1 MRHTTA
7 PHPRRQ
13 VGGAPSGPRRK
24 TFRLLVTNPWNG
36 QAYCVLR
43 ALRPY
48 ATRVIATT
56 YREHGLLGRLA
67 PAAVSRFVDGVYP
80 VPFAAQD
87 WQRGQIHDE
96 NSEREEAYVQAVLDI
111 CAREDIDTVFPS
123 WDPEVGILSKNKS
136 RFTAR
141 GITVPVPEWPVLRQA
156 MDKYALAELAEKI
169 GVPCPRTYLPPT
181 LAAAADVAELVGFPL
196 LLKPRCSSGS
206 RGVRLVLRRE
216 QLAETLREVERDFG
230 MPVVQEWI
238 PGRLDRRV
246 NVNATMDREGRLITA
261 AVRRNARTV
270 FPSFASVT
278 TTQVSIE
285 APELIAQVA
294 DLLESLGYA
303 GHASA
308 QYKVDPRDGIAKLLE
323 LNCRP
328 GYRVWCSIASGENIP
343 WLCLQIERGERVE
356 LLAPATGLPVFLSPL
371 EDALALGVSL
381 ADWAGY
387 RVGSRRDSTLLGP
400 PPGLRDIARGY
411 RDTYLAPR
419 RFLDWYFKALATDPL
434 AGLAWYASHFIRI
447 ARAPKRMPR

>member
-1 MRHTTA
+1 
-7 PHPRRQ
+7 
-13 VGGAPSGPRRK
+13 
-24 TFRLLVTNPWNG
+24 
-36 QAYCVLR
+36 
-43 ALRPY
+43 
-48 ATRVIATT
+48 
-56 YREHGLLGRLA
+56 
-67 PAAVSRFVDGVYP
+67 
-80 VPFAAQD
+80 
-87 WQRGQIHDE
+87 
-96 NSEREEAYVQAVLDI
+96 
-111 CAREDIDTVFPS
+111 
-123 WDPEVGILSKNKS
+123 
-136 RFTAR
+136 
-141 GITVPVPEWPVLRQA
+141 
-156 MDKYALAELAEKI
+156 
-169 GVPCPRTYLPPT
+169 
-181 LAAAADVAELVGFPL
+181 
-196 LLKPRCSSGS
+196 
-206 RGVRLVLRRE
+206 
-216 QLAETLREVERDFG
+216 
-230 MPVVQEWI
+230 
-238 PGRLDRRV
+238 
-246 NVNATMDREGRLITA
+246 
-261 AVRRNARTV
+261 V
-270 FPSFASVT
+270 FPSFASDHHDPGLDRGARAI
-278 TTQVSIE
+278 S
-285 APELIAQVA
+285 QVA

-356 LLAPATGLPVFLSPL
+356 LLAPATELPVFLSPL